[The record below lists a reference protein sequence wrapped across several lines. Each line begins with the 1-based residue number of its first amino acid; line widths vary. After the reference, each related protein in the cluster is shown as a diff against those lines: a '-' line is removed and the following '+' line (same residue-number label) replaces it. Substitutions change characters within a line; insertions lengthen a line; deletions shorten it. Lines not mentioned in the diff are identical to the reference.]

1 MLKISIVAYTKNKE
15 IADILSESK
24 NNITFTRSNFGIRK
38 GDIDDAMDY
47 YSQDNRETPDLLIIE
62 VDGDNQLS
70 ISNQVDN
77 LADFVSQN
85 TRVMI
90 IGQINDVNFYRDLKD
105 MGIAEYLP
113 MPFDTEMFVKCVRE
127 IYGDTL
133 LHDRGHVIAV
143 FGAKG
148 GVGSS
153 TIAQNI
159 SVKMSEMYKKPITI
173 VDMDVFF
180 GNVGINFNEKMEFGL
195 RDALDLKVSQGDI
208 DTEKMLKILTKKED
222 NLSILASNSSLQPC
236 KSLSVDT
243 LSAVIDKVSM
253 MSEYVVL
260 DFPHLWDENY
270 YELLFNVH
278 NIIIVTDPTLVSLR
292 NAQLIK
298 DVVMSRKSS
307 NTKVDYVINMIGL
320 DKATELS
327 IKEISDG
334 MGKESIMNLGWF
346 PSLFRT
352 AALNGYV
359 LLEKSQNKI
368 IQNSFYNIC
377 TLFSNEKNKLKK
389 IDEKTGFMVFL
400 KNIFFK

>member
-1 MLKISIVAYTKNKE
+1 MLKISVVAYTKNKD
-15 IADILSESK
+15 IADVLNECKS
-24 NNITFTRSNFGIRK
+24 NITFTRSNFVIRK
-38 GDIDDAMDY
+38 ADIDDAMDY

-62 VDGDNQLS
+62 VDGDNTQS
-70 ISNQVDN
+70 IRDQIDN
-77 LADFVSQN
+77 LADFVSSH
-85 TRVMI
+85 TRVVI
-90 IGQINDVNFYRDLKD
+90 IGQINDVNFYRELKD
-105 MGIAEYLP
+105 IGIAEYLP
-113 MPFDTEMFVKCVRE
+113 IPFTSETFVKSIRE

-133 LHDRGHVIAV
+133 LNDRGHIIAV

-159 SVKMSEMYKKPITI
+159 SVKMADMYKKPITI

-208 DTEKMLKILTKKED
+208 DTEKMLKILTKKDD
-222 NLSILASNSSLQPC
+222 NLSILASNSNLQPC

-253 MSEYVVL
+253 MSEYVIL

-270 YELLFNVH
+270 YELLFNVN

-292 NAQLIK
+292 NAQSIK
-298 DVVMSRKSS
+298 DAIMTKKSS
-307 NTKVDYVINMIGL
+307 NTKIDYVVNMTGI

-327 IKEISDG
+327 LKEISDG

-346 PSLFRT
+346 PSLFRM
-352 AALNGYV
+352 ASLNGYV
-359 LLEKSQNKI
+359 LLEKSNNKI
-368 IQNSFYNIC
+368 IQNAFYNLCI
-377 TLFSNEKNKLKK
+377 LFSNEKNKFHK
-389 IDEKTGFMVFL
+389 IDEKTGFMEML

>member
-1 MLKISIVAYTKNKE
+1 MLKISVVAYTKNKE
-15 IADILSESK
+15 IADILAESK
-24 NNITFTRSNFGIRK
+24 NNITFARSNFGIRK
-38 GDIDDAMDY
+38 ADIDDAIDY

-62 VDGDNQLS
+62 VDGDNPQT
-70 ISNQVDN
+70 IRDQIDN
-77 LADFVSQN
+77 LADFVSSQ
-85 TRVMI
+85 TRVVI
-90 IGQINDVNFYRDLKD
+90 IGQINDVNFYRELKD
-105 MGIAEYLP
+105 IGIAEYLP
-113 MPFDTEMFVKCVRE
+113 IPFTSEIFVKSVKE

-133 LHDRGHVIAV
+133 LNDRGHIIAV

-159 SVKMSEMYKKPITI
+159 AVKMADMYKKPITI

-208 DTEKMLKILTKKED
+208 DTEKMLKILTKKDD

-253 MSEYVVL
+253 MSEYVIL

-270 YELLFNVH
+270 YELLFNVN

-292 NAQLIK
+292 NAQSIK
-298 DVVMSRKSS
+298 DAIMTKKSS
-307 NTKVDYVINMIGL
+307 NTKIDYVVNMIGI

-327 IKEISDG
+327 LKEISDG

-346 PSLFRT
+346 PSFFRM
-352 AALNGYV
+352 ASLNGYV
-359 LLEKSQNKI
+359 LLEKSNNKI
-368 IQNSFYNIC
+368 IQNAFYNLCI
-377 TLFSNEKNKLKK
+377 LFSNEKNKFNK
-389 IDEKTGFMVFL
+389 IDKKTGFMEIL